1 MRATTGCGARRSS
14 SLRTKSRRRRPWRSS
29 QWISL
34 AMNVSDRRGKPVS
47 RYAIEPAARLEPP
60 AGSAI
65 CALEN
70 PAQTFG
76 AASELEAS
84 LDVGP
89 SLPPEA
95 LPQLRPP
102 GEHLE
107 RAGERPRIA
116 GRHQDARAARQD
128 GARYGADVARHHGA
142 PAGQR

>member
-1 MRATTGCGARRSS
+1 
-14 SLRTKSRRRRPWRSS
+14 
-29 QWISL
+29 
-34 AMNVSDRRGKPVS
+34 MNVSDRRGKPVS
-47 RYAIEPAARLEPP
+47 RYAIEP

-107 RAGERPRIA
+107 RAGERPRIP
-116 GRHQDARAARQD
+116 GRHQDAGPPRRDAPPYAADAARHP
-128 GARYGADVARHHGA
+128 AA
-142 PAGQR
+142 PPAQRPH